1 MTGLAKDL
9 DKVDGT
15 ILIIYEDLDRV
26 EDTNVI
32 KKILGI
38 SEKISS
44 NKVKI
49 LHQFSCQNLNDKGID
64 RNYLEKYIPFI
75 VKITDIP
82 FFSVLKYVIY
92 ENNCYKNFLK
102 DDFNFLKYH
111 FYVPYIKDI
120 CKNRMEFKIICNNV
134 TIRRMKYFLD
144 EVDKILYEEEEY
156 IKHKK
161 DVILILFIKHFR
173 NETYLKIIPGKSL
186 MDTFLF
192 EYNKEKEN

>member
-1 MTGLAKDL
+1 
-9 DKVDGT
+9 
-15 ILIIYEDLDRV
+15 
-26 EDTNVI
+26 
-32 KKILGI
+32 
-38 SEKISS
+38 
-44 NKVKI
+44 
-49 LHQFSCQNLNDKGID
+49 
-64 RNYLEKYIPFI
+64 
-75 VKITDIP
+75 
-82 FFSVLKYVIY
+82 
-92 ENNCYKNFLK
+92 
-102 DDFNFLKYH
+102 
-111 FYVPYIKDI
+111 
-120 CKNRMEFKIICNNV
+120 MEFKIICNNV

>member
-92 ENNCYKNFLK
+92 ENNCYKKF
-102 DDFNFLKYH
+102 
-111 FYVPYIKDI
+111 
-120 CKNRMEFKIICNNV
+120 
-134 TIRRMKYFLD
+134 
-144 EVDKILYEEEEY
+144 
-156 IKHKK
+156 
-161 DVILILFIKHFR
+161 
-173 NETYLKIIPGKSL
+173 
-186 MDTFLF
+186 
-192 EYNKEKEN
+192 